1 MNEATLWR
9 RMRKVLLAMFAA
21 AVGVDCLQAET
32 IAFYPF
38 DEGASGSSALSTDLL
53 NSVDSTKFK
62 GASTATYSG
71 LSGVKF
77 SDDVPGAYLFDGS
90 GFKESPY
97 VASFGSI
104 EVWGRKKTDG
114 SGAALNDTS
123 SASVSFGD
131 LAKELSTNDSWTVE
145 FFHKPAVEE
154 FCAGGKAKLIAFDS
168 GLSVRNVGGVLSVY
182 FPTASGDGLRGKM
195 DDNASPGGSTL
206 FNLTSSLDDMR
217 GSWNHFALTYDGP
230 TGVMK
235 LYHNHVQKK
244 SDTFSAG
251 TAPEEGAA
259 VLFANGAV
267 RGKYCAFRVSDKAL
281 NASEMLYASD
291 NPTQVDRL
299 VWDLPLEG
307 VPGAAVSSGNAYVD
321 TDGVQPRYVA
331 RRQMKIVESGVGTGI
346 TSNAVQLT
354 VTPKSSGSAVFA
366 TGPGLKVLKSSVE
379 VPLDGSFT
387 MEGYFKLD
395 KASWEG
401 KVIDVQGEARKR
413 VTIMGQKWIT
423 EGRNQLWSLAFEK
436 SNDGYRPRIDCTCN
450 VDGTATAVTRN
461 GSTLLSLD
469 GKWHRYVVR
478 YSQPTCTF
486 DFYEDDSMVFQ
497 GNLPGDLFWANQ
509 GNWLVGTQLGSHPF
523 EGQVDSLRLSRGVLP
538 PNAFRTMERV
548 PTGFCIT
555 FR

>member
-1 MNEATLWR
+1 MNHLQ
-9 RMRKVLLAMFAA
+9 VSL
-21 AVGVDCLQAET
+21 VGVAALVLASEAGT

-38 DEGASGSSALSTDLL
+38 TEGEAGSSALGVELL
-53 NSVDSTKFK
+53 NSVDSTRFK
-62 GASTATYSG
+62 GTSTETFAN

-90 GFKESPY
+90 GFKVSPY
-97 VASFGSI
+97 ASTFGSI
-104 EVWGRKKTDG
+104 EVWGRKNA
-114 SGAALNDTS
+114 SGGALNNTS
-123 SASVSFGD
+123 SATVTFVN
-131 LAKELSTNDSWTVE
+131 LAEELSARSSWTVE
-145 FFHKPAVEE
+145 FFHKPAAAE
-154 FCAGGKAKLIAFDS
+154 FSAGGNAKLIAFDA
-168 GLSVRNVGGVLSVY
+168 GLSFKGVGGVLSVY
-182 FPTASGDGLRGKM
+182 FPTVDGTGFRGM
-195 DDNASPGGSTL
+195 MNENASPGGSAL

-217 GSWNHFALTYDGP
+217 GAWNHFALAYDGS
-230 TGVMK
+230 TGIMK
-235 LYHNHVQKK
+235 LYHNHVEK
-244 SDTFSAG
+244 SSATFSVG
-251 TAPEEGAA
+251 TAPEGAV
-259 VLFANGAV
+259 VLLANGGV
-267 RGKYCAFRVSDKAL
+267 RGKYCALRISDRAL
-281 NASEMLYASD
+281 AASEMLYASD